1 MVSLWLVTTFLIL
14 LNVVLLW
21 ATQEPFNLVEVKRRY
36 QVLVDYIRENR
47 DEIPKKFHVL
57 ENQIVI
63 TGRRGGD
70 LGYNVNK
77 GFEIGVCLD
86 GSPNDMFHV
95 LLHELAHSTVEE
107 YTHSEDFWKNFGQL
121 KDMSVDLGIYER
133 ITQRKKFCGEYIQ
146 D

>member
-1 MVSLWLVTTFLIL
+1 MVSPWLIITFLIL

-21 ATQEPFNLVEVKRRY
+21 VTQEPPNLVEVKRRY
-36 QVLVDYIRENR
+36 QVLVDHVRENL
-47 DEIPKKFHVL
+47 DDLPKNFHVL
-57 ENQIVI
+57 ENQVVI
-63 TGRRGGD
+63 TGRKGGD

-86 GSPNDMFHV
+86 GTPNDMFHV

-107 YTHSEDFWKNFGQL
+107 YSHSDAFWKNFGKL

-133 ITQRKKFCGEYIQ
+133 ITERKRFCGEFIQ

>member
-1 MVSLWLVTTFLIL
+1 MVMWMLLVFLVL
-14 LNVVLLW
+14 LNLVLLW
-21 ATQEPFNLVEVKRRY
+21 ATQEPENLTEVKRRY
-36 QVLVDYIRENR
+36 QVLVDHIRETKP
-47 DEIPKKFHVL
+47 PKFGAL
-57 ENQIVI
+57 ENQVVI

-86 GSPNDMFHV
+86 GTPNDMFHV

-107 YTHSEDFWKNFGQL
+107 YSHSEAFWKNFGEL
-121 KDMSVDLGIYER
+121 KDMSVRLGIYER
-133 ITQRKKFCGEYIQ
+133 IPTRKKFCGEYIQ